1 MSELD
6 KPQNAADANAP
17 QPDASAAPQAAAEGA
32 AAGNAAQPTGEAA
45 ADALRM
51 EGSGPAD
58 APAAEA
64 EAAPQAAAPVAIA
77 PAPDPFAQT
86 VSAADA
92 AQPAAAAGQPADPF
106 AQPVAAA
113 SQPASP
119 YGAPNYGQPAPA
131 DPFAANAGG
140 SYWQGS
146 IPPGATFPQQP
157 GSPYGAAPGAQ
168 QPGATP
174 NGWQQPASQPY
185 QAGWQGQP
193 GMQPPASPYGQ
204 PAYGAAPGGP
214 QPPKKKVWPW
224 VLGGCLVALAL
235 FVLGTVGCV
244 SCAVLASIED
254 EPNHYYDD
262 YGYDYG
268 YDDSYDHGYDYGY
281 DESSYYLT
289 IDELQSAYALDRGN
303 FADGRGG
310 EGVYEVGVGKD
321 IEPGLYFL
329 QGSSDGE
336 SNYYLYDEEGKGLYE
351 LDDAVVYF
359 GNYFV
364 QLDEGDAFVLD
375 AYGQDLAI
383 LSLDAAGFAPAAP
396 YSSGLYRVGTDIP
409 AGTYTVTVD
418 EAAAGN
424 ASQESA
430 AFVMKDLEFDDDSI
444 TETKYVA
451 LGGSQTVT
459 VSDGDWLELFAA
471 SAEPAQP

>member
-17 QPDASAAPQAAAEGA
+17 QPDASAAPQAAEEGA
-32 AAGNAAQPTGEAA
+32 AAGNAAQPAGGAGA
-45 ADALRM
+45 GALRM
-51 EGSGPAD
+51 EESGPSD

-64 EAAPQAAAPVAIA
+64 EAAAQAAAPVANA
-77 PAPDPFAQT
+77 PAANASAPDPFAQAAP
-86 VSAADA
+86 AADA
-92 AQPAAAAGQPADPF
+92 AQPAAAAGQPAVDPF
-106 AQPVAAA
+106 AQPGATAA
-113 SQPASP
+113 QPASP
-119 YGAPNYGQPAPA
+119 YGAPSYGQPAPA

-146 IPPGATFPQQP
+146 IPSGTVFPQQP
-157 GSPYGAAPGAQ
+157 ASPYGAA
-168 QPGATP
+168 P
-174 NGWQQPASQPY
+174 NGWQQPADSQSY

-204 PAYGAAPGGP
+204 PAYGTAPGGP

-254 EPNHYYDD
+254 EPSRSYD
-262 YGYDYG
+262 GYDYDYDYD

-281 DESSYYLT
+281 GGSSYYLT
-289 IDELQSAYALDRGN
+289 IDELQSAYALDRGS

-364 QLDEGDAFVLD
+364 QLDEGDAFVFD